1 MYPIPGVQLVKRS
14 AIIFTFE
21 QLEETKWRAKSF
33 LISFLFSVHW
43 QTQNDFFWFLCDVYE
58 MARQMFLKF
67 PSFFRYIDRLEII
80 FFLVCAWCVLKQL
93 FTSILVTVMV
103 IYLAAPWLSKK
114 YLSTSIS
121 ANNCLLSRWL
131 LDLVVC
137 EDKPFYSWA
146 RNSHSERKKI
156 LLFPSTYTK
165 LNFFSSD
172 IPVIPDLEDVQEED
186 MMTQIAAPPRW
197 DVTLP
202 TGGGGGWGRQ
212 IFLRSQTWSM
222 YKKRTWW
229 HILRPHP
236 SGMLLYPWGGGGFAG
251 ISKEWPYTSILCF
264 D

>member
-197 DVTLP
+197 DATLP
-202 TGGGGGWGRQ
+202 TGDGGGGKIDRYYCDLTLGVCTRRGHDDTYCGPTQ
-212 IFLRSQTWSM
+212 VGCCFT
-222 YKKRTWW
+222 
-229 HILRPHP
+229 H
-236 SGMLLYPWGGGGFAG
+236 GGGGGEGFAG
-251 ISKEWPYTSILCF
+251 ISK
-264 D
+264 

>member
-21 QLEETKWRAKSF
+21 QLEETKWCAKSF

-197 DVTLP
+197 DATLP
-202 TGGGGGWGRQ
+202 TGDGGGGKIDRYYCDLTLGVCTRRGHDDTYCGPTQ
-212 IFLRSQTWSM
+212 VGCCFT
-222 YKKRTWW
+222 
-229 HILRPHP
+229 H
-236 SGMLLYPWGGGGFAG
+236 GGGGGGGVCRNFQRVA
-251 ISKEWPYTSILCF
+251 LH
-264 D
+264 

>member
-1 MYPIPGVQLVKRS
+1 
-14 AIIFTFE
+14 
-21 QLEETKWRAKSF
+21 
-33 LISFLFSVHW
+33 
-43 QTQNDFFWFLCDVYE
+43 
-58 MARQMFLKF
+58 
-67 PSFFRYIDRLEII
+67 
-80 FFLVCAWCVLKQL
+80 
-93 FTSILVTVMV
+93 MV
-103 IYLAAPWLSKK
+103 IYFAAPWLSKK

-121 ANNCLLSRWL
+121 ANNCLLSRWWL
-131 LDLVVC
+131 HLAVY

-165 LNFFSSD
+165 LNFCSSD

-202 TGGGGGWGRQ
+202 TGDGGGGNRQ
-212 IFLRSQTWSM
+212 ILLWSHTWSM

-236 SGMLLYPWGGGGFAG
+236 GGMLLYPWGGGGLQEFPKSG
-251 ISKEWPYTSILCF
+251 PILAFFVLIKGHTTIFFLFFGGGGGMGANCTLEF
-264 D
+264 HPLN

>member
-1 MYPIPGVQLVKRS
+1 MN
-14 AIIFTFE
+14 F
-21 QLEETKWRAKSF
+21 
-33 LISFLFSVHW
+33 
-43 QTQNDFFWFLCDVYE
+43 
-58 MARQMFLKF
+58 
-67 PSFFRYIDRLEII
+67 

-93 FTSILVTVMV
+93 FTSIPVTVMV
-103 IYLAAPWLSKK
+103 IYFAAPWLSKK

-131 LDLVVC
+131 LDLAVY

-165 LNFFSSD
+165 LDFFSSD

-202 TGGGGGWGRQ
+202 TGDGGGGIDRYSCDPRLGVCTRRGHGDTYCGPTQVGCCFTHGGEGRGLQ
-212 IFLRSQTWSM
+212 EFPKSGPTLAFFVLIKGHTTIFF
-222 YKKRTWW
+222 
-229 HILRPHP
+229 PFF
-236 SGMLLYPWGGGGFAG
+236 GGGGRDGGQLHRETCEVNSLWGKQESFQRKLFETKI
-251 ISKEWPYTSILCF
+251 ISVVS
-264 D
+264 